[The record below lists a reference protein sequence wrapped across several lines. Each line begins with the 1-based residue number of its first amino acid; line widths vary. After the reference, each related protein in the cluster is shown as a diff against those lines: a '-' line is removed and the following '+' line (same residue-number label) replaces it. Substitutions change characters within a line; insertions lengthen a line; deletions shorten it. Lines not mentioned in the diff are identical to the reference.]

1 MTMTQTGGQYW
12 GEVAGIAAKD
22 MDKTYYVS
30 CVFKH
35 NGTYTTTGIIPY
47 SLGKYCEVKAAASGD
62 AQKVFAQATAVYG
75 YYAKGYFASIA

>member
-1 MTMTQTGGQYW
+1 MTATNGQYW

-35 NGTYTTTGIIPY
+35 NGSYVTTGIIPY
-47 SLGKYCEVKAAASGD
+47 SLGKYCEGKAAASGD
-62 AQKVFAQATAVYG
+62 AQQAFAQATAVYG